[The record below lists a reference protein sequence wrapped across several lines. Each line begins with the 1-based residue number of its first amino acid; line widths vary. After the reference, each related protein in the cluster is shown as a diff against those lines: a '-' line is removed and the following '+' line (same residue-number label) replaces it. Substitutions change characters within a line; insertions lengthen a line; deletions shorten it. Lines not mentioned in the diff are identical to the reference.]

1 MSQGSLAATEA
12 LPLPRKFDWITI
24 TALVGTVIGWASAF
38 PAIRAGLTAFGPL
51 ELGSLRFAIAALP
64 CTALLLVMRPARPTV
79 REFVRLA
86 LRGLV
91 CVSIYTVTLNIGE
104 QTVSSGA
111 ASFIVN
117 ASPILTA
124 LWAMLLLGERFG
136 AMAWL
141 GTALSFGG
149 VSLVALSSN
158 ADFKFD
164 AGVLFILAAA
174 LCTSIDAV
182 IQKPLFKRHNG
193 LAVAAWSMIFGA
205 LFLAPGLPH
214 AVTQFVQADPAARFA
229 AVYLGIVP
237 SFMAYC
243 GWSVTVSRFPAARA
257 ANFLYCIPPTA
268 TLMGF
273 LWLGEVPVLLG
284 ILGGAMAL
292 AGVALVNLRR
302 TKRARAS

>member
-1 MSQGSLAATEA
+1 MSVGSDAV
-12 LPLPRKFDWITI
+12 PLPRKFDWVTVL
-24 TALVGTVIGWASAF
+24 ALAGTVIGWASAF
-38 PAIRAGLTAFGPL
+38 PAIRAGLVAFGPL

-64 CTALLLVMRPARPTV
+64 CAVLLAITRPKRPTA

-91 CVSIYTVTLNIGE
+91 CVSTYTVTLNIGE

-124 LWAMLLLGERFG
+124 IWAMLLLGERFG
-136 AMAWL
+136 LSGWL
-141 GTALSFGG
+141 GTALCFLG
-149 VSLVALSSN
+149 VTLVALSSGS
-158 ADFKFD
+158 DFTFN

-174 LCTSIDAV
+174 LCTSIDAI
-182 IQKPLFKRHNG
+182 IQKPLFQRHNG
-193 LAVAAWSMIFGA
+193 ITVAAWSMIFGA
-205 LFLAPGLPH
+205 LFLAPGLPN
-214 AVTQFVQADPAARFA
+214 AITEFAAADSSARFA
-229 AVYLGIVP
+229 AIYLGIVP

-273 LWLGEVPVLLG
+273 LWLNEVPAVLG
-284 ILGGAMAL
+284 VVGGAMAL
-292 AGVALVNLRR
+292 CGVAVVNLRR
-302 TKRARAS
+302 R

>member
-1 MSQGSLAATEA
+1 MSLGSEA
-12 LPLPRKFDWITI
+12 VPLPRKFDWVTI
-24 TALVGTVIGWASAF
+24 LALAGTVIGWASAF

-64 CTALLLVMRPARPTV
+64 CAVLLAITRPARPTG
-79 REFVRLA
+79 REFARLA
-86 LRGLV
+86 LRGLI
-91 CVSIYTVTLNIGE
+91 CVSTYTVALNIGE

-124 LWAMLLLGERFG
+124 IWAMLLLGERFG
-136 AMAWL
+136 WAGWL
-141 GTALSFGG
+141 GTALCFAG
-149 VSLVALSSN
+149 VTLVALSNDSELTLN
-158 ADFKFD
+158 

-174 LCTSIDAV
+174 LCTSIDAI

-193 LAVAAWSMIFGA
+193 ITVAAWSMIFGA
-205 LFLAPGLPH
+205 LFLAPGLPN
-214 AVTQFVQADPAARFA
+214 ALVEFAAADASARFA

-273 LWLGEVPVLLG
+273 LWLGEIPALLG
-284 ILGGAMAL
+284 IAGGAMAL
-292 AGVALVNLRR
+292 LGVAVVNLRR
-302 TKRARAS
+302 R

>member
-1 MSQGSLAATEA
+1 MSLGSET

-24 TALVGTVIGWASAF
+24 LALAGTVIGWASAF

-51 ELGSLRFAIAALP
+51 ELGSLRFTIAALP
-64 CTALLLVMRPARPTV
+64 CAILLLILRPQRPTA
-79 REFVRLA
+79 REFLRMA
-86 LRGLV
+86 LRGLI
-91 CVSIYTVTLNIGE
+91 CVATYTVALNIGE

-136 AMAWL
+136 RWGWI
-141 GTALSFGG
+141 GTALCFAG
-149 VSLVALSSN
+149 VSLVALSNDSEM
-158 ADFKFD
+158 KLG

-174 LCTSIDAV
+174 VCTSVDAV
-182 IQKPLFKRHNG
+182 IQKPLFKRHNA
-193 LAVAAWSMIFGA
+193 LTVAAASMIFGA
-205 LFLAPGLPH
+205 LFLSPGLPS
-214 AVTQFVQADPAARFA
+214 AIAQFAQADNAARFA
-229 AVYLGIVP
+229 AVYLGTVP
-237 SFMAYC
+237 SFIAYC

-273 LWLGEVPVLLG
+273 LWLNEVPALLG
-284 ILGGAMAL
+284 IAGGAMAL
-292 AGVALVNLRR
+292 LGVAVVNLRR
-302 TKRARAS
+302 KQSPR

>member
-1 MSQGSLAATEA
+1 MSLGSEA
-12 LPLPRKFDWITI
+12 LPLPRKFDWIAI
-24 TALVGTVIGWASAF
+24 LALAVTVIGWASAF
-38 PAIRAGLTAFGPL
+38 PAIRAGLTAFGPF
-51 ELGSLRFAIAALP
+51 ELGSMRFAIAALP
-64 CTALLLVMRPARPTV
+64 CAALLLIMRPAIPTG

-91 CVSIYTVTLNIGE
+91 CVSAYTVALNFGE

-124 LWAMLLLGERFG
+124 IWAMLLLGERFG
-136 AMAWL
+136 WIGWI
-141 GTALSFGG
+141 GTALCFAG
-149 VSLVALSSN
+149 VSLVALSQDSG
-158 ADFKFD
+158 FTFD
-164 AGVLFILAAA
+164 AGVMFILAAA
-174 LCTSIDAV
+174 LCTSIDAI

-193 LAVAAWSMIFGA
+193 LSVAAWSMIFGA
-205 LFLAPGLPH
+205 LFLSPGLPSAIH
-214 AVTQFVQADPAARFA
+214 QFAAANNEARFA
-229 AVYLGIVP
+229 ALYLGTIP

-273 LWLGEVPVLLG
+273 LWLNEVPALLG
-284 ILGGAMAL
+284 IAGGAMAL
-292 AGVALVNLRR
+292 LGVAVVNLRR
-302 TKRARAS
+302 R